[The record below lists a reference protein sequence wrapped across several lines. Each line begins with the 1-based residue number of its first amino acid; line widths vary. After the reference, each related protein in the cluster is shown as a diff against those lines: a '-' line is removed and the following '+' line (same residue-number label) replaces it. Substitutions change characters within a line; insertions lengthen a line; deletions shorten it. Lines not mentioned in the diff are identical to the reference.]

1 MSNPKSK
8 TLTMSEYYQLVSKS
22 KSGWRCFFIMRERY
36 DDIRN
41 YCNHLQSS
49 CVNLREQLRNGD
61 DNVDIDFL
69 KSQFIEMYDKLKEY
83 TECPVCYED
92 MTGEN
97 MEVPKCGHIICK
109 SCCEKIKATPTPNC
123 PTCRKKY

>member
-1 MSNPKSK
+1 MSNPKTK
-8 TLTMSEYYQLVSKS
+8 TITTYEYYQLVSKG
-22 KSGWRCFFIMRERY
+22 KSGWRCFFIMRELY
-36 DDIRN
+36 DDIRG
-41 YCNHLQSS
+41 YCNHLQTS
-49 CVNLREQLRNGD
+49 CADLREQLRNGD
-61 DNVDIDFL
+61 ENVDIAFL

-83 TECPVCYED
+83 TECSICYEE

-109 SCCEKIKATPTPNC
+109 SCYNAIKGTPTPNC